1 MLAPLRRSGQGRP
14 YGFLVAGLSA
24 RLQYDNGYRGF
35 VSLPSIRSPRRLP
48 MRERVRRSADAL
60 AEIDRVKTTFFNNV
74 SHEFRTPLT
83 LLLGPIEE
91 ALSGSDKV
99 LGGENL

>member
-1 MLAPLRRSGQGRP
+1 
-14 YGFLVAGLSA
+14 
-24 RLQYDNGYRGF
+24 
-35 VSLPSIRSPRRLP
+35 